1 MRKMLKNYKDFLKA
15 VMQVRVDLSER
26 NPALMS
32 LLENPEQTTFLGFR
46 IYGTAR
52 SFTQTELSKELFKPC
67 LEAESH

>member
-1 MRKMLKNYKDFLKA
+1 M
-15 VMQVRVDLSER
+15 RVDLSER

-32 LLENPEQTTFLGFR
+32 LLENPEQTIFLGFR